1 MSGKDDTDRICRSI
15 AKMSSEGAGIVV
27 VHGGG
32 PEINAALE
40 KEGITPKKVNGL
52 RITDDA
58 TLEVVEKTLRSI
70 NESMVSSLTEAGAKA
85 IGMPGYLV
93 TQCKK
98 KEPVITDDGPVD
110 LMYVGDVVSAD
121 VESLEDLIK
130 SGVIPV
136 IFPVGVDAEGNHL
149 NINADSMASGVA
161 AALKCSEMVQL
172 TDVPGIMIDVKDPS
186 SKKDMLTLGE
196 VDALIENGTI
206 TGGMIPKVEAC
217 RKALDAG
224 VEKVRMF
231 NGKDKNIELSDIV
244 KGSDE
249 GTVITKG

>member
-1 MSGKDDTDRICRSI
+1 MGDKNDMDRFCRSI

-32 PEINAALE
+32 PEINEALE
-40 KEGITPKKVNGL
+40 KQGITPKKVNGL

-70 NESMVSSLTEAGAKA
+70 NESMVSSFTDAGAKA

-93 TQCKK
+93 TQCRKK
-98 KEPVITDDGPVD
+98 DPVVTDDGPVD

-121 VESLEDLIK
+121 VSSVEDLMA

-136 IFPVGVDAEGNHL
+136 IFPVGADAENNHL

-161 AALKCSEMVQL
+161 AAMKCSEMVQL
-172 TDVPGIMIDVKDPS
+172 TDVPGIMTDINDKSSKIDV
-186 SKKDMLTLGE
+186 LTLSE
-196 VDALIENGTI
+196 VDKLIDDGII
-206 TGGMIPKVEAC
+206 TGGMLPKVEAC
-217 RKALDAG
+217 RRALDAG

-231 NGKDKNIELSDIV
+231 NGKDSNIELSDILD
-244 KGSDE
+244 GSDE